1 MISILLCLKL
11 KLSRITQERFLNEF
25 NLLGKRERER
35 DERGD
40 LKIYFEMGEI
50 ILACFELGREER
62 SAVWQNAIPH
72 YKYYKYKK

>member
-1 MISILLCLKL
+1 MNSTY
-11 KLSRITQERFLNEF
+11 SVN
-25 NLLGKRERER
+25 ERER

-72 YKYYKYKK
+72 YKYYKYCNNYLLGIKKELQYIAAFFICVI